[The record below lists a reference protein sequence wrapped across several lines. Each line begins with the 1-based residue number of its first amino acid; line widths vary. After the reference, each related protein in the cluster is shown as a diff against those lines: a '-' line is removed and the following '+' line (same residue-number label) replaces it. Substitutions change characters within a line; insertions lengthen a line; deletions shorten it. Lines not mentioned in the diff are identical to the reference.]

1 MGVERLPSPVMAL
14 ILGDAVNV
22 TETDGA
28 EGASAGRQRATTRG
42 ERATAAAGRH
52 RQRTGRQAGDRRQI

>member
-52 RQRTGRQAGDRRQI
+52 CQRTGRQAGDRRQI